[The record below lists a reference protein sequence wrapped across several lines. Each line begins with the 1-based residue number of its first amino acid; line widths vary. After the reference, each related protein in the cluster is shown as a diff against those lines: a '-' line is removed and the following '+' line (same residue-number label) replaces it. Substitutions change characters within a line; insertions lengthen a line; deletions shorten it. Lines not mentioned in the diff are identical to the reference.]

1 MGCHCLLCRVN
12 KKALNE
18 FVKEERKQKNICS
31 DLLSLH
37 YGLMVLVV
45 FRTWRGKDHG
55 TLEGAGPC
63 QHREVLVRKRE
74 EQSG

>member
-1 MGCHCLLCRVN
+1 MGCHCLLHRVN

-18 FVKEERKQKNICS
+18 VVKEERKQKNICS

-45 FRTWRGKDHG
+45 CLEPGEERTMELWKG
-55 TLEGAGPC
+55 EGHANIG
-63 QHREVLVRKRE
+63 RL
-74 EQSG
+74 